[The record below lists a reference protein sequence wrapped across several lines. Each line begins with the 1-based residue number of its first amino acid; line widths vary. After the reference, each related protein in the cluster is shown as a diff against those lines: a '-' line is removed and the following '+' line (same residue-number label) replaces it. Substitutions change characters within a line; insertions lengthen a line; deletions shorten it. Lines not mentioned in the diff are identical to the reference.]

1 MLSELTD
8 SIFYITKVSNIMKIA
23 IIGYGK
29 MGRIIEKLAIEKGHK
44 IVLKID
50 DTNIDELSVVSLK
63 KADVAIEFTG
73 PEAAFRNIN
82 LCFDAG
88 IPVVSGTTGWLDRYD
103 EIKERCETEKRAFF
117 YASNFSL
124 GVNIFFKLNQQF
136 AKIMNKFGNFDISV
150 QETHHIHKLDAPS
163 GTAITITQ
171 DIISEIDRKQNWVKE
186 STENDKQIAIKSF
199 REGENPGEHTVT
211 YKSSIENIEIKHES
225 KNREGLAQGTLL
237 AAEFIIGKTG
247 VFGMDNLLDF

>member
-1 MLSELTD
+1 M
-8 SIFYITKVSNIMKIA
+8 NIA

-29 MGRIIEKLAIEKGHK
+29 MGKIIEKLAIKKGHK

-50 DTNIDELSVVSLK
+50 DSNLNKLSVENLK

-88 IPVVSGTTGWLDRYD
+88 IPVISGTTGWLDKYD
-103 EIKERCETEKRAFF
+103 EVKGKCESEKLAFF

-124 GVNIFFKLNQQF
+124 GVNVFFKLNQYL
-136 AKIMNKFGNFDISV
+136 AKIMNKFENFDVSV

-163 GTAITITQ
+163 GTAITIAQ
-171 DIISEIDRKQNWVKE
+171 DIITEIERKQNWVKE
-186 STENDKQIAIKSF
+186 NTEDNNQIKIKSF
-199 REGENPGEHTVT
+199 RKGENPGAHTVS
-211 YKSSIENIEIKHES
+211 YNSPIENIHITHES
-225 KNREGLAQGTLL
+225 KNREGLAQGALL
-237 AAEFIIGKTG
+237 AAEYIIGKTG
-247 VFGMDNLLDF
+247 VFGMDDLLDI

>member
-1 MLSELTD
+1 M
-8 SIFYITKVSNIMKIA
+8 NIA

-29 MGRIIEKLAIEKGHK
+29 MGKIIEKLAIKKGHD

-50 DTNIDELSVVSLK
+50 DSNLDELTMENLK
-63 KADVAIEFTG
+63 KADVAVEFTG

-88 IPVVSGTTGWLDRYD
+88 IHVVSGTTGWLDKYN
-103 EIKERCETEKRAFF
+103 EVKERCETEKLAFF

-124 GVNIFFKLNQQF
+124 GVNIFFKLNQYL
-136 AKIMNKFGNFDISV
+136 AKVMNRFESFDVSV
-150 QETHHIHKLDAPS
+150 NETHHIHKLDAPS
-163 GTAITITQ
+163 GTAITIAQ

-186 STENDKQIAIKSF
+186 KAENDKQIAIKSF
-199 REGENPGEHTVT
+199 REGEIAGIHTVT
-211 YKSSIENIEIKHES
+211 YSSPIENIEIKHES
-225 KNREGLAQGTLL
+225 KNREGLAQGALL

-247 VFGMDNLLDF
+247 VLGMDDLLDI